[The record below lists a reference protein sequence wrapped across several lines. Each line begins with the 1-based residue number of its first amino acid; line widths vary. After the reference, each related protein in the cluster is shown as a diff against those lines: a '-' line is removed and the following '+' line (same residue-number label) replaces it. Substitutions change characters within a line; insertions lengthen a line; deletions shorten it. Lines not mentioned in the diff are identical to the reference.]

1 MATREKGRSAPN
13 GTADARKNRSVS
25 PGNLPRES
33 ERARES
39 ERERNIER
47 EIAREILGFRE

>member
-1 MATREKGRSAPN
+1 MVYGVRSAPN

-33 ERARES
+33 DRERA
-39 ERERNIER
+39 
-47 EIAREILGFRE
+47 